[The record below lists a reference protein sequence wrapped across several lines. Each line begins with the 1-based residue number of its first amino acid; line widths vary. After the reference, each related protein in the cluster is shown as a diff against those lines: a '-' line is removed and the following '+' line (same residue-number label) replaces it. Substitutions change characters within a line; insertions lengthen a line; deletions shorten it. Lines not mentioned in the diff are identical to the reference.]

1 MEPILEKIILTVVG
15 LLVSGLITWLGTQ
28 IVKYKKLN
36 KKEEDQIIKNTII
49 DTLSTGL
56 EPIKTDISDLK
67 NDVGKLKTDISNIQ
81 TDVSKMKKE
90 IRNLQNSEVN
100 FSTRLNPMQSE
111 IEHLKDD
118 ITELLVGFEKQ
129 GLDIE
134 NLRGQ
139 EETLAKETR
148 SAWRYRIRQLCHV
161 YIARGC
167 MTAEEFNQLQ
177 KMFCIYTAI
186 GGNGQTKDLYD
197 KAMNVPIKSPE
208 EVQAIIDSLNK

>member
-1 MEPILEKIILTVVG
+1 MNPILEKIVLTLVG
-15 LLVSGLITWLGTQ
+15 LLVSGLVTWLGTQ
-28 IVKYKKLN
+28 IARYKKLN
-36 KKEEDQIIKNTII
+36 KKEEDQIVKNTIVE
-49 DTLSTGL
+49 TLSTGL
-56 EPIKTDISDLK
+56 EPIQIDISDLK
-67 NDVGKLKTDISNIQ
+67 NDVSKLKSDVSSIQ
-81 TDVSKMKKE
+81 TDVSKMKKD
-90 IRNLQNSEVN
+90 IKNLQNSDVN
-100 FSTRLNPMQSE
+100 FSTRLNPMQDE

-129 GLDIE
+129 GVDIE
-134 NLRGQ
+134 NLKGQ
-139 EETLAKETR
+139 EEVLAKETR

-161 YIARGC
+161 YIARGY

-208 EVQAIIDSLNK
+208 EVQAVIDSLNK